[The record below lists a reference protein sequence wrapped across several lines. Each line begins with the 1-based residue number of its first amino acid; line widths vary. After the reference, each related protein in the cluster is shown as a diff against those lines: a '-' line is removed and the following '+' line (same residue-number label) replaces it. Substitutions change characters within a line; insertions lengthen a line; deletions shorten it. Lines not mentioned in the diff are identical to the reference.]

1 MAGEVVNGGESKEE
15 RKGLVINSYFL
26 FFFIVR

>member
-1 MAGEVVNGGESKEE
+1 MVGEVNGGESKEE